1 MNAPRHAFQMMN
13 FLRPA
18 ALDVETNGP
27 NAGAVQFLQL
37 PIRNGL
43 RHLRD
48 SDKRWAKHLQ
58 SMEQITLIES
68 LERAGHHR
76 ATTKIDRFH
85 PRQIILAGK
94 RVGHESLIRHDGKVL
109 VDDMKMAIKIFRF
122 WLQ

>member
-37 PIRNGL
+37 LIRNGL

-48 SDKRWAKHLQ
+48 SDKRWAKHFQ
-58 SMEQITLIES
+58 SMELITLIES

-76 ATTKIDRFH
+76 PTAKIDRF
-85 PRQIILAGK
+85 QALEIILAGK
-94 RVGHESLIRHDGKVL
+94 RVGHESLIGHDGKVF
-109 VDDMKMAIKIFRF
+109 VDDMKMAIEI
-122 WLQ
+122 LCD